1 MLKNPKHFWN
11 LHESTFIILP
21 HHSEWKWFG
30 KNIPYWNLKSYRSF
44 LTHWLPM
51 TGILLGIVGIC
62 SSVFKW
68 YDLKDQTLFSPF
80 FSLFWNVHHTLNILK
95 KRSSSSL
102 MYFRNYRLSKFWLDR
117 SLNSVVS
124 EDPSTFNMLKSP
136 KHLWN
141 LHESTFIIFFSHS
154 EDKMIPKISPLL
166 KFEILRLFLKT
177 LAADDT
183 YAVWVYADLQF
194 PIQMQLSE
202 KRETFL
208 FHLWNL
214 HQYLNILKKKM
225 MVIANVFLRL
235 PTVKDLVRPLSEKRR
250 FRTSFD
256 SQHVKV
262 TQNLWNLHESTFII
276 FLITI
281 RANALENI
289 SLIEI
294 WNLRCVC

>member
-11 LHESTFIILP
+11 LHESIFIILP

-30 KNIPYWNLKSYRSF
+30 ENIPYWNLKSYRYF

-62 SSVFKW
+62 SSVVKW

-80 FSLFWNVHHTLNILK
+80 FFPFLECSSYIKHFKKKVIVIANVFPKLQTV
-95 KRSSSSL
+95 
-102 MYFRNYRLSKFWLDR
+102 KFWLDR

-154 EDKMIPKISPLL
+154 EDKRIPKISPLL

-208 FHLWNL
+208 FHLWHL

-294 WNLRCVC
+294 LNLRCVC